1 MRKFSRNL
9 FNKHLPFSVKIL
21 LSINGDKVRGLLVIS
36 VYLGVQSM
44 CLAQVTHRS
53 QAGGT
58 VAKGSRE
65 LLSAPKVSTT
75 SKSADKAETEI
86 VAEKVILVPKI
97 APAGVDIN
105 YLPLFGH
112 YEKTESQL
120 VSDEMFLS
128 ECDREFKSRKEAGD
142 FFNKMAWQYLSE
154 GDKSTATYRFNLAY
168 LLHPE
173 NIDIYWGLG
182 VIEFQNGNYSQAID
196 LMDQGLALSDGKNY
210 VFMTDLATVYIKKAL
225 GNTHSV
231 IESQKAKDLLHK
243 ALLIQPQYTPAY
255 VQLTVVSLVENDLD
269 LAWENFHKAYELNP
283 AELSKDV
290 LMELLSRK
298 DDPKGIFKKN

>member
-1 MRKFSRNL
+1 M
-9 FNKHLPFSVKIL
+9 
-21 LSINGDKVRGLLVIS
+21 RGLLVIS

-53 QAGGT
+53 QSEGT
-58 VAKGSRE
+58 VPKGNRD
-65 LLSAPKVSTT
+65 LLNAPKVSTNAKP
-75 SKSADKAETEI
+75 SEKAETE
-86 VAEKVILVPKI
+86 VQAEKVILVPKT

-105 YLPLFGH
+105 YLPLFGQ

-120 VSDEMFLS
+120 VSDELFLS
-128 ECDREFKSRKEAGD
+128 ECDREFKTRKEAGE

-154 GDKSTATYRFNLAY
+154 GDKTTATYRFNLAY

-182 VIEFQNGNYSQAID
+182 VIEFQHGNYSNAID
-196 LMDQGLALSDGKNY
+196 LMDKGLSLSDGKNY

-225 GNTHSV
+225 SNTHAV
-231 IESQKAKDLLHK
+231 IETQKAKDLLQK
-243 ALLIQPQYTPAY
+243 ALHIQPQYTPAY
-255 VQLTVVSLVENDLD
+255 VQLTVVSLIENDLD
-269 LAWENFHKAYELNP
+269 AAWANFHKAYELNP

-290 LMELLSRK
+290 LMELMSRK